1 MSARLTPGGALLR
14 SSRMFTVP
22 NPLPQPGGEV
32 GAVARRLSPSATT
45 DHPTHQA
52 ITTPESSRKLGDWGF
67 KRSLP
72 IQKTI
77 KTSTPIV
84 RIKQI
89 DTVEGVTD
97 YKSAADHAITLQK
110 FQEMSLPVSLP
121 SANRIR
127 LGTLSGAPKSVF
139 EDETDFT
146 TLEDGATEDNRWK
159 FQGPWLASLTQGE
172 FDRYLSRS
180 VRNKREEFRTYL
192 REVIAEDINKDRRQ
206 AALDRG
212 NEAPESV
219 TAKDIT
225 EDQLLQYQ
233 RKIRS
238 DRVLL
243 FTHVSKFLDL
253 APLQPPVTSQNFAD
267 VTKSARPSIWAEVGP
282 PKSHPSAGLSYL
294 RTSSFAENHPVYGP
308 QAEHTPVLAR
318 IIAPRQGT
326 QHAKLGVAGFV
337 TDVPLGDNAFN
348 ERSFR
353 GRNHKNRIA
362 GITSFDP
369 DVKGGAKAYV
379 KPVSAFMSSVGRILI
394 GLDAAEGESQSVLK
408 EMYGKEKI
416 YNDKDVSKIP
426 VAEPRAPF
434 AGLRGTAAAAP
445 APYFRTPEQP
455 YKPEQTGSKETYGI
469 DLS

>member
-14 SSRMFTVP
+14 SSRMFTIP
-22 NPLPQPGGEV
+22 NPLPQPGGEA

-45 DHPTHQA
+45 DYPTHQA

-89 DTVEGVTD
+89 DTIEGVTD
-97 YKSAADHAITLQK
+97 YNSAADHAITLQK
-110 FQEMSLPVSLP
+110 FQEMNLPVSLP
-121 SANRIR
+121 TSNRVR
-127 LGTLSGAPKSVF
+127 LGTLNAAPKSVF
-139 EDETDFT
+139 EDEHDFT
-146 TLEDGATEDNRWK
+146 TLEDGAAEDNRWK
-159 FQGPWLASLTQGE
+159 FQGPWLAGLTEGE
-172 FDRYLSRS
+172 FDRYLRKS
-180 VRNKREEFRTYL
+180 VRSKREEFRNYL
-192 REVIAEDINKDRRQ
+192 REVLAEDINKDRRQ

-212 NEAPESV
+212 SEAPEPV

-225 EDQLLQYQ
+225 EDQVLQYQ
-233 RKIRS
+233 RKIRA

-243 FTHVSKFLDL
+243 FTHISKFLDL
-253 APLQPPVTSQNFAD
+253 APLQPPPTAKNFVD
-267 VTKSARPSIWAEVGP
+267 VTQNTRPSTWAEVGP
-282 PKSHPSAGLSYL
+282 PMSHPSAGISYL
-294 RTSSFAENHPVYGP
+294 RTSAFAENHPVYGP

-353 GRNHKNRIA
+353 GNHKNRIA

-379 KPVSAFMSSVGRILI
+379 KPVSAWMSSVGRILI

-408 EMYGKEKI
+408 EMTGKEQI

-434 AGLRGTAAAAP
+434 AGLRGAAP
-445 APYFRTPEQP
+445 AAPTPYFRTPQQP